1 MDTDRMSAT
10 IIGVLFIVAT
20 VAAFGAVLYDPILK
34 NPHYLIKGPTRRNQ
48 ITLGALFELI
58 AAAAVV
64 GTAVAFFP
72 FLKEGGESMA
82 LGYVVF
88 RLFEAVIIVI
98 GLISLLSLLT
108 LRQEFASGADLDTS
122 SLQTAGKS
130 FLAIHGWAS
139 VLGPNFM
146 LGINTLMCGF
156 LLYQTEL
163 VPRTIAG
170 MGLIGAVAIFL
181 AALLV
186 MFGVILP
193 TSLWRVGLAIPV
205 ASYEMI
211 LAVYLIVKG
220 FN

>member
-1 MDTDRMSAT
+1 
-10 IIGVLFIVAT
+10 
-20 VAAFGAVLYDPILK
+20 
-34 NPHYLIKGPTRRNQ
+34 
-48 ITLGALFELI
+48 
-58 AAAAVV
+58 
-64 GTAVAFFP
+64 
-72 FLKEGGESMA
+72 MA
-82 LGYVVF
+82 LGYVGF
-88 RLFEAVIIVI
+88 RLFEAEIIVI
-98 GLISLLSLLT
+98 GLVSLLSLLT
-108 LRQEFASGADLDTS
+108 LRQDFASGAAMDTS
-122 SLQTAGKS
+122 FLQTVGKS
-130 FLAIHGWAS
+130 SLATHAWAS

-163 VPRTIAG
+163 VPRAIAG
-170 MGLIGAVAIFL
+170 MGLIGAASIFI

-193 TSLWRVGLAIPV
+193 TSLWRIILAIPV

>member
-1 MDTDRMSAT
+1 MNA
-10 IIGVLFIVAT
+10 IVIGILFIVAT
-20 VAAFGAVLYDPILK
+20 VSAIGAVLLYNPILK
-34 NPHYLIKGPTRRNQ
+34 NPYYLIKGPTRGNQ
-48 ITLGALFELI
+48 IILGALFELT
-58 AAAAVV
+58 AVAAVV
-64 GTAVAFFP
+64 GTSIAFFP
-72 FLKEGGESMA
+72 FLKQGNESIA
-82 LGYVVF
+82 LGYVGF

-98 GLISLLSLLT
+98 GLVSLLSLLT
-108 LRQEFASGADLDTS
+108 LRQEFASGAALDTS
-122 SLQTAGKS
+122 SLQTVGKS
-130 FLAIHGWAS
+130 LLAIHAWTS

-146 LGINTLMCGF
+146 LGINTLMCTF

-181 AALLV
+181 AALLD

-193 TSLWRVGLAIPV
+193 NSLWKAILALPV

>member
-1 MDTDRMSAT
+1 M
-10 IIGVLFIVAT
+10 
-20 VAAFGAVLYDPILK
+20 
-34 NPHYLIKGPTRRNQ
+34 
-48 ITLGALFELI
+48 I

-64 GTAVAFFP
+64 GTSVAFFP

-82 LGYVVF
+82 LGYVGF

-98 GLISLLSLLT
+98 GLVSLLSLLT

-130 FLAIHGWAS
+130 LLATHAWTS

-163 VPRTIAG
+163 VPRTITG

-193 TSLWRVGLAIPV
+193 ISRWRIILAIPV

-211 LAVYLIVKG
+211 LAEYLIVKG